1 MTVGEMPSHSHSA
14 WTDAQGN
21 HNHLV
26 NSKFARTANDKIS
39 SQSSGGPNSGSDY
52 TSYNGNHSHNIG
64 IGNTG
69 SSQAHNNMMPYLA
82 IYIWKRVS

>member
-21 HNHLV
+21 HNHSV
-26 NSKFARTANDKIS
+26 TSKYGRGNSKISARD
-39 SQSSGGPNSGSDY
+39 SGDPNAGSDY

-82 IYIWKRVS
+82 VYIWKRID